1 MQDTKETSSRRQNA
15 LLRLA
20 NVVVKIVG
28 IAIFLV
34 LVRLSLCYTQYM
46 MPGEIERM
54 VTVRDSV
61 PQNLAFLAIWIL
73 IGVFLILLEKKLGE
87 TARKRL
93 SVIALIAAMLVVAVQ
108 SFWWIFSAV
117 RVPVGDQAFIYGGAS
132 YFQEGSYAFLDKGGY
147 YYLYPHQLGL
157 TALMEALFC
166 VVGTYNY
173 MAFEV
178 ICAVLAVGIVLAGYL
193 FLKEVTDSLA
203 AALMYCISMTACLPM
218 IFYTSWVYGD
228 LPSIFFL
235 LLCAWGLLRLEKT
248 RKLKWVF
255 VAAFAMMMAMLVR
268 LNSVI
273 FLIAACIVGCL
284 CALQHKNF
292 KLIIALALS
301 ILLPVVAYGGI
312 YKMYEDRSGYEH
324 FEGIPA
330 VGFIAMG
337 LQENYLG
344 NGWYSDYH
352 KTVFWETDCDRQ
364 KTAEIS
370 EEKIRERLQEFRND
384 PRMAYQFFY
393 QKMASQWDAPL
404 FQSLYFNG
412 DYSDENMPGQDTL
425 VYKLSHEYFGRALAV
440 ADRLQF
446 IIYAGMLFYFM
457 FCVKGR
463 SEILWH
469 MLVVTVIGGFLFSI
483 FWEAKARYI
492 FPYYIL
498 MFPMAAVGYRELY
511 CSAGQLYS
519 KVRACFLKK
528 NRV

>member
-1 MQDTKETSSRRQNA
+1 M
-15 LLRLA
+15 
-20 NVVVKIVG
+20 
-28 IAIFLV
+28 
-34 LVRLSLCYTQYM
+34 
-46 MPGEIERM
+46 
-54 VTVRDSV
+54 
-61 PQNLAFLAIWIL
+61 
-73 IGVFLILLEKKLGE
+73 
-87 TARKRL
+87 
-93 SVIALIAAMLVVAVQ
+93 
-108 SFWWIFSAV
+108 
-117 RVPVGDQAFIYGGAS
+117 
-132 YFQEGSYAFLDKGGY
+132 
-147 YYLYPHQLGL
+147 
-157 TALMEALFC
+157 
-166 VVGTYNY
+166 
-173 MAFEV
+173 
-178 ICAVLAVGIVLAGYL
+178 
-193 FLKEVTDSLA
+193 
-203 AALMYCISMTACLPM
+203 
-218 IFYTSWVYGD
+218 
-228 LPSIFFL
+228 
-235 LLCAWGLLRLEKT
+235 
-248 RKLKWVF
+248 
-255 VAAFAMMMAMLVR
+255 
-268 LNSVI
+268 
-273 FLIAACIVGCL
+273 
-284 CALQHKNF
+284 
-292 KLIIALALS
+292 
-301 ILLPVVAYGGI
+301 VAYGGI

-425 VYKLSHEYFGRALAV
+425 VYKLSHEYFGRALTI

-446 IIYAGMLFYFM
+446 IIYAGMLFYFI